1 MSIRASKETAM
12 RGLDE
17 PSLAA
22 AIRAQGDYPAFAA
35 WRASED
41 AKEGRLAF
49 AEKRPPDWKGR

>member
-1 MSIRASKETAM
+1 M

-22 AIRAQGDYPAFAA
+22 ALKAQDAYPAFAA
-35 WRASED
+35 WRASAD

-49 AEKRPPDWKGR
+49 SEKRPPNWKGR